1 MELCADC
8 QERRLVRRCSPWVRR
23 VGGGRMV
30 ERDERKL
37 ADQDLAIN
45 AGIAAEIGRLSDEL
59 SEARDQLAATCEV
72 LAVIGRSA
80 ADLEAVL
87 ETVVESAR
95 RLCAA
100 DAGQV
105 FLVDGD
111 RYRFAYGSGMTAE
124 YREFIT
130 NNPVVL
136 DRGTLVG
143 RVGVDRRAT
152 QIMDVLDDPD
162 YGRPDV
168 QRVGGYRTIMGV
180 PMLLDGEVVG
190 VLSVWRTQVDP
201 FSDHAVEVLTTFAAQ
216 AALAVRTVELVRT
229 LESRSSELG
238 RKVNQLEALRA
249 VGEAVSSSLNL
260 TEMLNTIITQA
271 VELSGSDGGSIYEF
285 EEGTKEFRVETVCGT
300 SQEAFDALR
309 RARIG
314 LDDTFMGKAATLGR
328 SLELTDLRDAPL
340 DPHLSALAETGWR
353 SLVAVPMLREGRIV
367 GAMVIRRHT
376 PGRIPQEISDLLET
390 FASQSALAL
399 TNAQL
404 YRQLE
409 RQSAALEIA
418 SRHKS
423 EFLASMSHELRT
435 PLNAIIGFSEVLLE
449 RMFGELNERQD
460 DYLRDI
466 WSSGKHLL
474 ELLNDILDL
483 SKIEA
488 GQMVLNRSEF
498 DVGESLEYCLSL
510 VRERA
515 IKQRILLNL
524 EVEPEVGLVNA
535 DRLRVR
541 QVVLNLLSNAVKFTP
556 DGGRVQVRA
565 SMRDQ
570 DLVVTVADT
579 GPGVAAEDRQRIFD
593 SFQQGTHHTEQ
604 VEGTGLG
611 LTLSKQIVE
620 LHGGRIWVDSEPG
633 NGSTFGFALPAGSGD
648 PALTSVPLAAL
659 DPGLTMEPAPDLGP
673 TVVVVED
680 DRRSF
685 DLLRVYLEA
694 AGARVVGAR
703 DGAEGLDTVR
713 RLNPAGVILDILLPG
728 VDGWEVLAQLKAD
741 PGTAAIP
748 VIVVSMVDER
758 GRGFAL
764 GAAEYLVK
772 PVGKEQ
778 LLAALYRA
786 AAMPER
792 QHTVVAI
799 DDDPMAIELVRASLE
814 PEGWTVVG
822 AATGQ
827 EGLALIRERQPSA
840 VLLDLLMPG
849 MDGFEVVEALRAD
862 PDTKSVPVVI
872 LTSKSMNQ
880 EDKERLQGRITYV
893 ARKTEFDLSGLGGLL
908 RWASTSRQS
917 PDPESG

>member
-1 MELCADC
+1 MADRDKRKPVD
-8 QERRLVRRCSPWVRR
+8 QEPAIDA
-23 VGGGRMV
+23 GRT
-30 ERDERKL
+30 
-37 ADQDLAIN
+37 
-45 AGIAAEIGRLSDEL
+45 AEIERLGDEL
-59 SEARDQLAATCEV
+59 AEVREQLAATSEV

-80 ADLEAVL
+80 SDLEGVL

-95 RLCAA
+95 RLCGAV
-100 DAGQV
+100 AGQV

-111 RYRFAYGSGMTAE
+111 RYRFAHGSGLRPD
-124 YREFIT
+124 YREFVA

-143 RVGVDRRAT
+143 RVGLDRRAT
-152 QIMDVLDDPD
+152 QITDVLADPD
-162 YGRPDV
+162 YGLMDA
-168 QRVGGYRTIMGV
+168 QRVAGYRTIVGV
-180 PMLLDGEVVG
+180 PMLLEGEVVG

-201 FSDHAVEVLTTFAAQ
+201 FSDRAVEVLTTFAAQ
-216 AALAVRTVELVRT
+216 AALAVRTVDLVT
-229 LESRSSELG
+229 ALESRTDELR
-238 RKVNQLEALRA
+238 RKVTQLEALGA
-249 VGEAVSSSLNL
+249 VGQAESLSLNL
-260 TEMLNTIITQA
+260 TEVLNTIITQA
-271 VELSGSDGGSIYEF
+271 VQLSGTDGGSIYHFDEDA
-285 EEGTKEFRVETVCGT
+285 EEFRIETACGT
-300 SQEAFDALR
+300 SPETFEALR
-309 RARIG
+309 RTRIG
-314 LDDTFMGKAATLGR
+314 LDDTFLGKAATLGR
-328 SLELTDLRDAPL
+328 PMELPDLGDASL
-340 DPHLSALAETGWR
+340 DPYLTVLAEGGWR

-367 GAMVIRRHT
+367 GAMVVRRRTAGHVS
-376 PGRIPQEISDLLET
+376 QEIRDLLKT

-399 TNAQL
+399 INARL
-404 YRQLE
+404 YGQLE
-409 RQSAALEIA
+409 QQSAELEVA
-418 SRHKS
+418 SQHKS

-466 WSSGKHLL
+466 LSSGKHLL
-474 ELLNDILDL
+474 ELLNEILDL

-498 DVGESLEYCLSL
+498 DVRESLEYCLSM

-515 IKQRILLNL
+515 LKQRIILSLD
-524 EVEPEVGLVNA
+524 VDPEVGLLDA
-535 DRLRVR
+535 DRLRFR

-556 DGGRVQVRA
+556 EGGQVDVRA
-565 SMRDQ
+565 SVRGQ
-570 DLVVTVADT
+570 DLVVLVADT
-579 GPGVAAEDRQRIFD
+579 GVGVPAEDRERIFD
-593 SFQQGTHHTEQ
+593 SFQQGTRLPGQ

-611 LTLSKQIVE
+611 LTLSKRILE
-620 LHGGRIWVDSEPG
+620 LHGGRIWVESEAG
-633 NGSTFGFALPAGSGD
+633 QGSTFGFALPARSEGPPLQPVLQAGLDSG
-648 PALTSVPLAAL
+648 VAA
-659 DPGLTMEPAPDLGP
+659 EPASGPGP

-694 AGARVVGAR
+694 AGARVVRAR
-703 DGAEGLDTVR
+703 DGKEGLDTVR
-713 RLNPAGVILDILLPG
+713 RLSPAGVVLDILLPG

-741 PGTAAIP
+741 RGTAAIP
-748 VIVVSMVDER
+748 VIVVSMLDER

-786 AAMPER
+786 AALPE
-792 QHTVVAI
+792 QKHTVVAI
-799 DDDPMAIELVRASLE
+799 DDDPLAIELVKACLE
-814 PEGWTVVG
+814 PEGWTVLG

-827 EGLALIRERQPSA
+827 EGLALIREQQPSA

-862 PDTKSVPVVI
+862 PETKSVPVVI
-872 LTSKSMNQ
+872 LTSKSMTPQ
-880 EDKERLQGRITYV
+880 DKERLQGRITYV
-893 ARKTEFDLSGLGGLL
+893 ARKTEFNLSGLAGLL

-917 PDPESG
+917 PAPESG

>member
-1 MELCADC
+1 
-8 QERRLVRRCSPWVRR
+8 
-23 VGGGRMV
+23 MV
-30 ERDERKL
+30 ERDKRKP
-37 ADQDLAIN
+37 ADQDPAIN
-45 AGIAAEIGRLSDEL
+45 AEITAETERLAYEL
-59 SEARDQLAATCEV
+59 AEVREQLGATSEV

-80 ADLEAVL
+80 SDLERVL

-95 RLCAA
+95 KLCGA

-111 RYRFAYGSGMTAE
+111 RYRLAYGSGMTAE
-124 YREFIT
+124 YSEFIAS
-130 NNPVVL
+130 NPVVL

-143 RVGVDRRAT
+143 RVGLDGRAT
-152 QIMDVLDDPD
+152 QITDVLADPD
-162 YGRPDV
+162 YGGTDA
-168 QRVGGYRTIMGV
+168 QRVAGFRTIMGV
-180 PMLLDGEVVG
+180 PMLLDGDVVG
-190 VLSVWRTQVDP
+190 VLSVWRIHVDA
-201 FSDHAVEVLTTFAAQ
+201 FSDRAVEVLTTFAAQ
-216 AALAVRTVELVRT
+216 AALAVRTVDLVRT
-229 LESRSSELG
+229 LESRTDELG
-238 RKVNQLEALRA
+238 RKVIQLEALGT
-249 VGEAVSSSLNL
+249 VGQAVSSSLNL
-260 TEMLNTIITQA
+260 TEVLNTIITQA
-271 VELSGSDGGSIYEF
+271 VRLSGSDGGSIYEF
-285 EEGTKEFRVETVCGT
+285 DENAKEFRVETVCGT

-309 RARIG
+309 RARIK
-314 LDDTFMGKAATLGR
+314 LDDTFIGKAATLGR
-328 SLELTDLRDAPL
+328 PLELTDLRDAPL

-353 SLVAVPMLREGRIV
+353 SLVAVPILLEGHIV
-367 GAMVIRRHT
+367 GAMVICRHT
-376 PGRIPQEISDLLET
+376 PGRVPQEIYDLLET

-399 TNAQL
+399 INAQL

-409 RQSAALEIA
+409 QQSTALEVA

-488 GQMVLNRSEF
+488 GQMVLNHSEF
-498 DVGESLEYCLSL
+498 VVRESLEYCLSM

-515 IKQRILLNL
+515 LKQRILLSL
-524 EVEPEVGLVNA
+524 EVDPEVGLLDA
-535 DRLRVR
+535 DRLRFR

-556 DGGRVQVRA
+556 DGGRVDIRA
-565 SMRDQ
+565 SIRDR
-570 DLVVTVADT
+570 DLVVEVVDT

-593 SFQQGTHHTEQ
+593 SFQQGARHPGQT
-604 VEGTGLG
+604 EGTGLG
-611 LTLSKQIVE
+611 LTLSKRILE
-620 LHGGRIWVDSEPG
+620 LHGGRIWVESEAG
-633 NGSTFGFALPAGSGD
+633 KGSTFGFALPAGSGER
-648 PALTSVPLAAL
+648 ALTSVSRVGQDSGLPTELT
-659 DPGLTMEPAPDLGP
+659 PGPGP

-685 DLLRVYLEA
+685 DLLRAYLEA
-694 AGARVVGAR
+694 AGVRVVSAR
-703 DGAEGLDTVR
+703 DGEEGLDTVR
-713 RLNPAGVILDILLPG
+713 SLSPAGVVLDILLPG
-728 VDGWEVLAQLKAD
+728 IDGWEVLARLKAD

-748 VIVVSMVDER
+748 VIVVSMLDER

-772 PVGKEQ
+772 PVGKDQ
-778 LLAALYRA
+778 LMAALYRA

-792 QHTVVAI
+792 KHTVVAI
-799 DDDPMAIELVRASLE
+799 DDDPLAVELVRASLE
-814 PEGWTVVG
+814 PEGWTVLG

-862 PDTKSVPVVI
+862 PDTKTVPVVI
-872 LTSKSMNQ
+872 LTSKSMTQ
-880 EDKERLQGRITYV
+880 QDKERLQGRITYV
-893 ARKTEFDLSGLGGLL
+893 ARKTEFDLSGLAGLL

-917 PDPESG
+917 PAAEPG

>member
-1 MELCADC
+1 
-8 QERRLVRRCSPWVRR
+8 
-23 VGGGRMV
+23 MV
-30 ERDERKL
+30 ERDKRKS
-37 ADQDLAIN
+37 ADQDPAIN
-45 AGIAAEIGRLSDEL
+45 AGITAEMERLADEL
-59 SEARDQLAATCEV
+59 DEVREQLGATSEV

-80 ADLEAVL
+80 SDLEGVL

-95 RLCAA
+95 KLCGA

-111 RYRFAYGSGMTAE
+111 RYQLAYGSGMTAE
-124 YREFIT
+124 YREFIA

-136 DRGTLVG
+136 DRGTLAG
-143 RVGVDRRAT
+143 RVGLDRRAT
-152 QIMDVLDDPD
+152 QITDVLADPD
-162 YGRPDV
+162 YGRTDA
-168 QRVGGYRTIMGV
+168 QRVAGFRTIMGV

-190 VLSVWRTQVDP
+190 VLSVWRTHVDP
-201 FSDHAVEVLTTFAAQ
+201 FSGRAVEVLTTFAAQ
-216 AALAVRTVELVRT
+216 AALAVRTVDLVRA
-229 LESRSSELG
+229 LGSRTDELR
-238 RKVNQLEALRA
+238 RKVDQLEALGA

-260 TEMLNTIITQA
+260 TEVLNTIVTQA
-271 VELSGSDGGSIYEF
+271 VLLSGTYGGSVYEF
-285 EEGTKEFRVETVCGT
+285 DEDAREFRVQTVCGT
-300 SQEAFDALR
+300 SPAVLDALR
-309 RARIG
+309 RTRIG
-314 LDDTFMGKAATLGR
+314 LDDTFLGKAATLGR
-328 SLELTDLRDAPL
+328 SLELTDIRDAPL
-340 DPHLSALAETGWR
+340 DPHLSVLAEGGWR

-367 GAMVIRRHT
+367 GALVVRRHT
-376 PGRIPQEISDLLET
+376 PGHIPQEICDLLET

-399 TNAQL
+399 INAQL

-409 RQSAALEIA
+409 RQSAELEVA

-498 DVGESLEYCLSL
+498 AVRESLEYCLSL

-515 IKQRILLNL
+515 LKQRILLSL
-524 EVEPEVGLVNA
+524 EVDPEVGLLDA
-535 DRLRVR
+535 DRLRFR

-556 DGGRVQVRA
+556 DGGLVGVRA
-565 SMRDQ
+565 SIRDQ
-570 DLVVTVADT
+570 DLVVEVADT
-579 GPGVAAEDRQRIFD
+579 GPGVAAEDHQRIFD
-593 SFQQGTHHTEQ
+593 SFQQGARLPGQT
-604 VEGTGLG
+604 EGTGLG
-611 LTLSKQIVE
+611 LTLSKRILE
-620 LHGGRIWVDSEPG
+620 LHGGRIWVESEAG
-633 NGSTFGFALPAGSGD
+633 KGSTFGFAMPAGSGE
-648 PALTSVPLAAL
+648 PAWTSVPQVGLDSGLPTELA
-659 DPGLTMEPAPDLGP
+659 PGPGP

-703 DGAEGLDTVR
+703 DGEEGLDTVR
-713 RLNPAGVILDILLPG
+713 RLSPAGVILDILLPG
-728 VDGWEVLAQLKAD
+728 IDGWEVLAQLKAD

-748 VIVVSMVDER
+748 VIVVSMLDER

-772 PVGKEQ
+772 PVGKDQ

-792 QHTVVAI
+792 KHTVLAI
-799 DDDPMAIELVRASLE
+799 DDDPLAIELVRASLE
-814 PEGWTVVG
+814 PEGWTVLG

-840 VLLDLLMPG
+840 VLLDLLVPD

-872 LTSKSMNQ
+872 LTSKSMTQ
-880 EDKERLQGRITYV
+880 QDKERLQGRITYV
-893 ARKTEFDLSGLGGLL
+893 ARKTEFDLSGLAGLV

-917 PDPESG
+917 PASESG

>member
-1 MELCADC
+1 
-8 QERRLVRRCSPWVRR
+8 
-23 VGGGRMV
+23 MV
-30 ERDERKL
+30 EGEKERLAGQDPALNAGTAAEFERLRDEL
-37 ADQDLAIN
+37 A
-45 AGIAAEIGRLSDEL
+45 
-59 SEARDQLAATCEV
+59 EARGQLAATSEV

-80 ADLEAVL
+80 SDLEGVL

-100 DAGQV
+100 DVAQV
-105 FLVDGD
+105 FLADGD
-111 RYRFAYGSGMTAE
+111 RYQFAYGSGMTPESQE
-124 YREFIT
+124 YIV
-130 NNPVVL
+130 NNPAAL

-143 RVGVDRRAT
+143 RVGLDRRAT
-152 QIMDVLDDPD
+152 QITDVLADPD
-162 YGRPDV
+162 YRRPDL
-168 QRVGGYRTIMGV
+168 QRAAGYRTIMGV
-180 PMLLDGEVVG
+180 PMLLDDEVVG
-190 VLSVWRTQVDP
+190 VLSVWRSQVDP
-201 FSDHAVEVLTTFAAQ
+201 FSDRLVEVLTTFAAQ
-216 AALAVRTVELVRT
+216 AALAVRTVDLIRT
-229 LESRSSELG
+229 LESRTGELG
-238 RKVNQLEALRA
+238 RKETQLEALGA
-249 VGEAVSSSLNL
+249 VGQAVSYSQNL
-260 TEMLNTIITQA
+260 TEVLNAIITQA

-285 EEGTKEFRVETVCGT
+285 DEDAGEFRVETVFGT

-314 LDDTFMGKAATLGR
+314 LDDTFIGKAAKLGR

-353 SLVAVPMLREGRIV
+353 SLIAVPMLREGHIV

-376 PGRIPQEISDLLET
+376 PGRIPQEVRDLLAT

-399 TNAQL
+399 INAKM

-418 SRHKS
+418 GRHKS

-466 WSSGKHLL
+466 WASGKHLL

-488 GQMVLNRSEF
+488 GQMILNRSEC
-498 DVGESLEYCLSL
+498 DVRESLEYCISM

-515 IKQRILLNL
+515 LKQRIQLSL
-524 EVEPEVGLVNA
+524 EVDPEVGSLDA
-535 DRLRVR
+535 DRLRFR

-556 DGGRVQVRA
+556 EGGRVDVRA
-565 SMRDQ
+565 FIRDQ
-570 DLVVTVADT
+570 DLVVLVADT
-579 GPGVAAEDRQRIFD
+579 GVGVPAEDRERIFD
-593 SFQQGTHHTEQ
+593 SFQQGTRFSEQ

-611 LTLSKQIVE
+611 LTLSKRILE
-620 LHGGRIWVDSEPG
+620 LHGGRIWVESEPG
-633 NGSTFGFALPAGSGD
+633 QGSTFGIALPAG
-648 PALTSVPLAAL
+648 PQEAAL
-659 DPGLTMEPAPDLGP
+659 KPVPQAGLAGVTGPVPSPGP

-694 AGARVVGAR
+694 AGARVVSAR
-703 DGAEGLDTVR
+703 DGREGLDTVR
-713 RLNPAGVILDILLPG
+713 RLGPAGVILDILLPG
-728 VDGWEVLAQLKAD
+728 IDGWEVLAQLKAD

-748 VIVVSMVDER
+748 VVVVSMLDER

-772 PVGKEQ
+772 PVSKEQ

-786 AAMPER
+786 AAMPE
-792 QHTVVAI
+792 QPHTVVAI
-799 DDDPMAIELVRASLE
+799 DDDPLAIELVRASLE
-814 PEGWTVVG
+814 PEGWTVLG

-872 LTSKSMNQ
+872 LTSKSMTPQ
-880 EDKERLQGRITYV
+880 DKERLQGRITYV

-908 RWASTSRQS
+908 RWASTNRQS
-917 PDPESG
+917 PASESG

>member
-1 MELCADC
+1 
-8 QERRLVRRCSPWVRR
+8 V
-23 VGGGRMV
+23 V
-30 ERDERKL
+30 EREKRKP
-37 ADQDLAIN
+37 ADQDPAIN
-45 AGIAAEIGRLSDEL
+45 AEITAEIERLADEL
-59 SEARDQLAATCEV
+59 AEVREQLGATSEV

-80 ADLEAVL
+80 SDLEGVL
-87 ETVVESAR
+87 ETVLESAR
-95 RLCAA
+95 RLCGA

-111 RYRFAYGSGMTAE
+111 GYRLEYGSGMTAE
-124 YREFIT
+124 YREFIAH
-130 NNPVVL
+130 NPLIL

-143 RVGVDRRAT
+143 RVALDRRAT
-152 QIMDVLDDPD
+152 QITDVLADPD
-162 YGRPDV
+162 YGATDA
-168 QRVGGYRTIMGV
+168 QRVAGFRTIMGV

-201 FSDHAVEVLTTFAAQ
+201 FSDRAVEVLTTFAAQ
-216 AALAVRTVELVRT
+216 AALAVRTVDLVRA
-229 LESRSSELG
+229 LESRTDELG
-238 RKVNQLEALRA
+238 RKVNQLEALGA
-249 VGEAVSSSLNL
+249 VGQAVSSSLNL
-260 TEMLNTIITQA
+260 TEVLNTIITQA
-271 VELSGSDGGSIYEF
+271 VRLSGSDGGSIYEF
-285 EEGTKEFRVETVCGT
+285 EEDTREFRVETVCGT
-300 SQEAFDALR
+300 SPEAFDALR

-314 LDDTFMGKAATLGR
+314 LDDTFIGKAAALGR
-328 SLELTDLRDAPL
+328 PLELTDLRDAPL

-353 SLVAVPMLREGRIV
+353 SLVAVPMLREGRVV
-367 GAMVIRRHT
+367 GAMVIRRHA
-376 PGRIPQEISDLLET
+376 PGRIPQEICDLLET

-399 TNAQL
+399 INAQL

-409 RQSAALEIA
+409 RQSAALEVA

-498 DVGESLEYCLSL
+498 AVSESLEYCLSM

-515 IKQRILLNL
+515 LRQGILLSL
-524 EVEPEVGLVNA
+524 DVDSQVGLLDA
-535 DRLRVR
+535 DRLRFR

-556 DGGRVQVRA
+556 DGGRVDVRA
-565 SMRDQ
+565 SIRDQ
-570 DLVVTVADT
+570 DLVVEVADT
-579 GPGVAAEDRQRIFD
+579 GPGVPAEDRQRIFD
-593 SFQQGTHHTEQ
+593 AFQQGARPPGQT
-604 VEGTGLG
+604 EGTGLG
-611 LTLSKQIVE
+611 LTLSKRILE
-620 LHGGRIWVDSEPG
+620 LHGGRIWVESEAG
-633 NGSTFGFALPAGSGD
+633 QGSTFGFALPAGPGE
-648 PALTSVPLAAL
+648 PALTSGPKAGLDSGLPTGLA
-659 DPGLTMEPAPDLGP
+659 PGPRP

-694 AGARVVGAR
+694 AGARVVSAR
-703 DGAEGLDTVR
+703 DGEEGLDTVR
-713 RLNPAGVILDILLPG
+713 QLHPAGVVLDILLPG
-728 VDGWEVLAQLKAD
+728 IDGWEVLAQLKAD

-748 VIVVSMVDER
+748 VVVVSMLDER

-772 PVGKEQ
+772 PVGKDQ

-792 QHTVVAI
+792 KHTVVAI
-799 DDDPMAIELVRASLE
+799 DDDPLATELVRASLE
-814 PEGWTVVG
+814 PEGWTVLA

-827 EGLALIRERQPSA
+827 EGLALIRERHPSA

-872 LTSKSMNQ
+872 LTSKSMTQ
-880 EDKERLQGRITYV
+880 QDKERLRGRITYV
-893 ARKTEFDLSGLGGLL
+893 ASKTEFDLSGLAGLL
-908 RWASTSRQS
+908 RWASTSSQAPAS
-917 PDPESG
+917 ESG

>member
-1 MELCADC
+1 MA
-8 QERRLVRRCSPWVRR
+8 
-23 VGGGRMV
+23 
-30 ERDERKL
+30 ERDERKP
-37 ADQDLAIN
+37 ADQDPAIN
-45 AGIAAEIGRLSDEL
+45 AETTAGIERLADEL
-59 SEARDQLAATCEV
+59 AEVREQLGATSEV

-80 ADLEAVL
+80 SDLDRVL

-95 RLCAA
+95 KLCGAN
-100 DAGQV
+100 AGQV
-105 FLVDGD
+105 FLAYGD
-111 RYRFAYGSGMTAE
+111 RYRLVYGSGMTAE
-124 YREFIT
+124 YREFIA

-136 DRGTLVG
+136 ERGSLVG
-143 RVGVDRRAT
+143 RVGLDRRAT
-152 QIMDVLDDPD
+152 QITDVLADPG
-162 YGRPDV
+162 YGQTEA
-168 QRVGGYRTIMGV
+168 QRVAGFRTIMGV

-201 FSDHAVEVLTTFAAQ
+201 FSDRAVEVLTTFAAQ
-216 AALAVRTVELVRT
+216 AALAVRTVDLVRT
-229 LESRSSELG
+229 LESRTDELG
-238 RKVNQLEALRA
+238 RKVTQLEALGA

-260 TEMLNTIITQA
+260 TEVLNTIITQA
-271 VELSGSDGGSIYEF
+271 VQLSGSDGGSIYEF
-285 EEGTKEFRVETVCGT
+285 DEDAREFRVETVCGT
-300 SQEAFDALR
+300 SPEAFDALR

-314 LDDTFMGKAATLGR
+314 LDDTFLGQAATLGR
-328 SLELTDLRDAPL
+328 PLELTDLPDAPL
-340 DPHLSALAETGWR
+340 DPHLSVLAETGWR

-376 PGRIPQEISDLLET
+376 PGRIPQEIYDLLET

-399 TNAQL
+399 INAQL

-409 RQSAALEIA
+409 QQSAALEVA

-498 DVGESLEYCLSL
+498 AVSESLESCLSM

-515 IKQRILLNL
+515 VKQRILLSL
-524 EVEPEVGLVNA
+524 EVDPQVGLLDA
-535 DRLRVR
+535 DRLRFR

-556 DGGRVQVRA
+556 DGGRVDVRA
-565 SMRDQ
+565 SIRDQ
-570 DLVVTVADT
+570 DLVVEVTDT
-579 GPGVAAEDRQRIFD
+579 GPGVPAEDRQRIFD
-593 SFQQGTHHTEQ
+593 AFQQGARLPRQT
-604 VEGTGLG
+604 EGTGLG
-611 LTLSKQIVE
+611 LTLSKRILE
-620 LHGGRIWVDSEPG
+620 LHDGRIWVESEAG
-633 NGSTFGFALPAGSGD
+633 NGSTFGFALPAGSAE
-648 PALTSVPLAAL
+648 PALTSVPQPGPDAGLATGLA
-659 DPGLTMEPAPDLGP
+659 PGPGP

-694 AGARVVGAR
+694 AGARVVSAR
-703 DGAEGLDTVR
+703 DGEEGLDTVR

-728 VDGWEVLAQLKAD
+728 IDGWEVLAQLKAD

-748 VIVVSMVDER
+748 VVVVSMLDER

-772 PVGKEQ
+772 PVGKDQ
-778 LLAALYRA
+778 LLAALYRV
-786 AAMPER
+786 AAMPEWK
-792 QHTVVAI
+792 HTVVAI
-799 DDDPMAIELVRASLE
+799 DDDPLAIELVRASLE
-814 PEGWTVVG
+814 PEGWTVLA

-827 EGLALIRERQPSA
+827 EGLALIRDRQPSA

-849 MDGFEVVEALRAD
+849 MDGFEVVEALRSD

-872 LTSKSMNQ
+872 LTSKSMTQ
-880 EDKERLQGRITYV
+880 QDKERLQGRITYA
-893 ARKTEFDLSGLGGLL
+893 ARKTDFDLSGLAGLL
-908 RWASTSRQS
+908 RWASTSRHPPAS
-917 PDPESG
+917 ESG

>member
-1 MELCADC
+1 
-8 QERRLVRRCSPWVRR
+8 
-23 VGGGRMV
+23 
-30 ERDERKL
+30 
-37 ADQDLAIN
+37 
-45 AGIAAEIGRLSDEL
+45 
-59 SEARDQLAATCEV
+59 
-72 LAVIGRSA
+72 
-80 ADLEAVL
+80 
-87 ETVVESAR
+87 
-95 RLCAA
+95 
-100 DAGQV
+100 
-105 FLVDGD
+105 
-111 RYRFAYGSGMTAE
+111 
-124 YREFIT
+124 
-130 NNPVVL
+130 
-136 DRGTLVG
+136 
-143 RVGVDRRAT
+143 
-152 QIMDVLDDPD
+152 
-162 YGRPDV
+162 
-168 QRVGGYRTIMGV
+168 
-180 PMLLDGEVVG
+180 
-190 VLSVWRTQVDP
+190 
-201 FSDHAVEVLTTFAAQ
+201 
-216 AALAVRTVELVRT
+216 
-229 LESRSSELG
+229 
-238 RKVNQLEALRA
+238 
-249 VGEAVSSSLNL
+249 
-260 TEMLNTIITQA
+260 
-271 VELSGSDGGSIYEF
+271 
-285 EEGTKEFRVETVCGT
+285 
-300 SQEAFDALR
+300 
-309 RARIG
+309 
-314 LDDTFMGKAATLGR
+314 
-328 SLELTDLRDAPL
+328 
-340 DPHLSALAETGWR
+340 
-353 SLVAVPMLREGRIV
+353 
-367 GAMVIRRHT
+367 
-376 PGRIPQEISDLLET
+376 
-390 FASQSALAL
+390 
-399 TNAQL
+399 
-404 YRQLE
+404 
-409 RQSAALEIA
+409 
-418 SRHKS
+418 
-423 EFLASMSHELRT
+423 MSHELRT

-460 DYLRDI
+460 EYLRDI

-515 IKQRILLNL
+515 IKQRIVLSL
-524 EVEPEVGLVNA
+524 EVEPEVGLLNA

-565 SMRDQ
+565 SLRDQ

-593 SFQQGTHHTEQ
+593 SFQQGTRHTEQ

-620 LHGGRIWVDSEPG
+620 LHGGRIWIDSEPG

-648 PALTSVPLAAL
+648 PALMSVPVPAL
-659 DPGLTMEPAPDLGP
+659 DTGLSMEPAPDMGP

-741 PGTAAIP
+741 PGTAQIP
-748 VIVVSMVDER
+748 VIVLSMHDER

-764 GAAEYLVK
+764 GASEYLVK
-772 PVGKEQ
+772 PVGKEE

-786 AAMPER
+786 SAMPER
-792 QHTVVAI
+792 KRTVVAI
-799 DDDPMAIELVRASLE
+799 DDDPLAIELVRVNLE
-814 PEGWTVVG
+814 PEGWTVFG

-862 PDTKSVPVVI
+862 PGTKNVPVVI
-872 LTSKSMNQ
+872 LTSKSMTRQ
-880 EDKERLQGRITYV
+880 DKERLQGRITYV
-893 ARKTEFDLSGLGGLL
+893 ARKTEFDLSGLGGIL

-917 PDPESG
+917 PASETE

>member
-1 MELCADC
+1 
-8 QERRLVRRCSPWVRR
+8 
-23 VGGGRMV
+23 MV
-30 ERDERKL
+30 ERDTREP
-37 ADQDLAIN
+37 ADQDPAIN
-45 AGIAAEIGRLSDEL
+45 AGMTAEIERLRDEL
-59 SEARDQLAATCEV
+59 AEVREQLAATSEV

-80 ADLEAVL
+80 SDLERVL

-95 RLCAA
+95 KLCGAA
-100 DAGQV
+100 TGQV
-105 FLVDGD
+105 FLVDGG
-111 RYRFAYGSGMTAE
+111 RYRFAYGSGLRPE
-124 YREFIT
+124 YRKFAT
-130 NNPVVL
+130 NKPLVL

-143 RVGVDRRAT
+143 RVALDRRAT
-152 QIMDVLDDPD
+152 QITDVLADPD
-162 YGRPDV
+162 YGLMDA
-168 QRVGGYRTIMGV
+168 QRVAGYRTILGV
-180 PMLLDGEVVG
+180 PMLLEGEVVG

-201 FSDHAVEVLTTFAAQ
+201 FSHRAVEVLTTFAAQ
-216 AALAVRTVELVRT
+216 AALAVRTVDLVRA
-229 LESRSSELG
+229 LESRTDELG
-238 RKVNQLEALRA
+238 RKVTQLEAI
-249 VGEAVSSSLNL
+249 GAVSQAESFSLNL
-260 TEMLNTIITQA
+260 TEVLNTIITQA
-271 VELSGSDGGSIYEF
+271 VQLSGTDGGSIYEF
-285 EEGTKEFRVETVCGT
+285 DADAKEFRIETVYGT
-300 SQEAFDALR
+300 GPETFDALR
-309 RARIG
+309 RTRIG
-314 LDDTFMGKAATLGR
+314 LDDTFLGKAATVGR
-328 SLELTDLRDAPL
+328 PLELPDLRDVPL
-340 DPHLSALAETGWR
+340 DPYLSVLAEGGWR
-353 SLVAVPMLREGRIV
+353 ALVAVPMLREGRIV
-367 GAMVIRRHT
+367 GAMVVRRHT
-376 PGRIPQEISDLLET
+376 PGHIPQEICDLLET

-399 TNAQL
+399 INAKL

-409 RQSAALEIA
+409 RQSAALEVA
-418 SRHKS
+418 SQHKS

-449 RMFGELNERQD
+449 RMFGQLNERQD

-515 IKQRILLNL
+515 IKQRVQLGL

-565 SMRDQ
+565 FVRDQ

-593 SFQQGTHHTEQ
+593 SFQQGTRHNEQ

-620 LHGGRIWVDSEPG
+620 LHGGRIWIDSEPG

-648 PALTSVPLAAL
+648 PALTSVPVAAL
-659 DPGLTMEPAPDLGP
+659 DPGLSMEPAPDMGP
-673 TVVVVED
+673 TVVVVEE

-741 PGTAAIP
+741 PGTAQVP
-748 VIVVSMVDER
+748 VIVVSMLDER

-764 GAAEYLVK
+764 GASEYLVK
-772 PVGKEQ
+772 PVGKEE

-786 AAMPER
+786 SAMPER
-792 QHTVVAI
+792 KRTVVAI
-799 DDDPMAIELVRASLE
+799 DDDPLAIELVRANLE
-814 PEGWTVVG
+814 PEGWTVFG
-822 AATGQ
+822 ANTGQ

-862 PDTKSVPVVI
+862 PGTKTVPVVI
-872 LTSKSMNQ
+872 LTSKSMTRQ
-880 EDKERLQGRITYV
+880 DKERLQGRITYV
-893 ARKTEFDLSGLGGLL
+893 ARKTEFDLSGLGGIL

-917 PDPESG
+917 TASEQE

>member
-1 MELCADC
+1 
-8 QERRLVRRCSPWVRR
+8 
-23 VGGGRMV
+23 MV
-30 ERDERKL
+30 ERNKRKPV
-37 ADQDLAIN
+37 DQDPAIN
-45 AGIAAEIGRLSDEL
+45 AEITAETERLADEL
-59 SEARDQLAATCEV
+59 AEVREQLGATSEV

-80 ADLEAVL
+80 SDLDRVL

-95 RLCAA
+95 KLCGAN
-100 DAGQV
+100 AGQV
-105 FLVDGD
+105 FLAYGD
-111 RYRFAYGSGMTAE
+111 RFRLVYGSGMTAE
-124 YREFIT
+124 YREFIAD
-130 NNPVVL
+130 NPVVL
-136 DRGTLVG
+136 ERGSLVG
-143 RVGVDRRAT
+143 RVGLDRRAT
-152 QIMDVLDDPD
+152 QITDVLADPD
-162 YGRPDV
+162 YGQTEA
-168 QRVGGYRTIMGV
+168 QRVAGFRTIMGV

-190 VLSVWRTQVDP
+190 VLSVWRTQVDA
-201 FSDHAVEVLTTFAAQ
+201 FSDRAVEVLTTFAAQ
-216 AALAVRTVELVRT
+216 AALAVRTVDLVRT
-229 LESRSSELG
+229 LESRTDELG
-238 RKVNQLEALRA
+238 RKLHQLEALGT
-249 VGEAVSSSLNL
+249 VGQAVSSSLNL
-260 TEMLNTIITQA
+260 TEVLNTIITQA
-271 VELSGSDGGSIYEF
+271 VQLSGSDGGSIYEF
-285 EEGTKEFRVETVCGT
+285 DEDAREFRVETVCGT
-300 SQEAFDALR
+300 SPEAFDALR

-314 LDDTFMGKAATLGR
+314 LNDTFIGQAATLGR
-328 SLELTDLRDAPL
+328 PLELTDLRDAPL
-340 DPHLSALAETGWR
+340 DPHLSALAETGWH

-376 PGRIPQEISDLLET
+376 PGRVPQEIYDLLET

-399 TNAQL
+399 INAQL

-409 RQSAALEIA
+409 RQSAALEVA

-498 DVGESLEYCLSL
+498 AVRESLEHCLSM

-515 IKQRILLNL
+515 LNQRILLNL
-524 EVEPEVGLVNA
+524 EVDPQVGLLDA
-535 DRLRVR
+535 DRLRFR

-556 DGGRVQVRA
+556 DGGRVDVRA
-565 SMRDQ
+565 SLRDQ
-570 DLVVTVADT
+570 DLVVEVVDT
-579 GPGVAAEDRQRIFD
+579 GPGVTAEDRQRIFD
-593 SFQQGTHHTEQ
+593 AFQQGARLPRQT
-604 VEGTGLG
+604 EGTGLG
-611 LTLSKQIVE
+611 LTLSKRILE
-620 LHGGRIWVDSEPG
+620 LHGGRIWVDSEAG
-633 NGSTFGFALPAGSGD
+633 QGSTFGIALPAGAGEL
-648 PALTSVPLAAL
+648 ALASVPQAGQASGLPTGVT
-659 DPGLTMEPAPDLGP
+659 PGPGP

-694 AGARVVGAR
+694 AGARVISAR
-703 DGAEGLDTVR
+703 DGEEGLDTVR
-713 RLNPAGVILDILLPG
+713 SLNPAGVVLDILLPG
-728 VDGWEVLAQLKAD
+728 IDGWEVLARLKAD

-748 VIVVSMVDER
+748 VIVVSMLDER

-772 PVGKEQ
+772 PVGKDQ
-778 LLAALYRA
+778 LMAALYRA

-792 QHTVVAI
+792 KHTVVAI
-799 DDDPMAIELVRASLE
+799 DDDPLAIELVRASLE
-814 PEGWTVVG
+814 PEGWTVLG

-862 PDTKSVPVVI
+862 PDTKTIPVVI
-872 LTSKSMNQ
+872 LTSKSMTQ
-880 EDKERLQGRITYV
+880 QDKERLQGRITYV
-893 ARKTEFDLSGLGGLL
+893 ARKTEFDLSGLAGLL

-917 PDPESG
+917 PASEPG